1 MPKIS
6 EEPLT
11 KLLIQPFASDVAFLR
26 SMFKNTVGVNLV
38 IRNLIRSYVTHAKAE
53 AAKQIDKGEAPIA
66 ISDEVW
72 DKLAEETVGE

>member
-11 KLLIQPFASDVAFLR
+11 KVLIQPFASDVVFLR
-26 SMFKNTVGVNLV
+26 QMFKNTVGVNLV
-38 IRNLIRSYVTHAKAE
+38 IRNLIRSYVAHAKAE
-53 AAKQIDKGEAPIA
+53 AAQRIDKGEAPIA

-72 DKLAEETVGE
+72 DKLLEETVGK